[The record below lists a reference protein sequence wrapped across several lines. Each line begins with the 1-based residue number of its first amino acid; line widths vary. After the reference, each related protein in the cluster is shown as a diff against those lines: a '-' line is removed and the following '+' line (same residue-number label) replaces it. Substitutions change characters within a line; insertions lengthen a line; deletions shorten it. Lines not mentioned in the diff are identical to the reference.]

1 MRISSVAIGGEKAA
15 GRELEEAMAF
25 ENLGKPLQPE
35 PLLKALA
42 RHGVDFVVVGGLAGL
57 AHGSSYPT
65 YDLDVAYSRD
75 SPNLDRLAGALCEI
89 GVTLR
94 GAPEDLPVQLDAQT
108 LANGANFTFDTEFG
122 SFDILGDIA
131 GIKSYEELRRGSRIE
146 RIAGVEVR
154 VASLDDLI
162 SMKRAANRTKDQLM
176 VMEYV
181 ELADELRR
189 RAAEEGS

>member
-1 MRISSVAIGGEKAA
+1 
-15 GRELEEAMAF
+15 MAF
-25 ENLGKPLQPE
+25 ENLGKLLQLE
-35 PLLKALA
+35 PLLRSLD

-65 YDLDVAYSRD
+65 YDLDVAYARD
-75 SPNLDRLAGALCEI
+75 SPNLARLVGALGEI

-94 GAPEDLPVQLDAQT
+94 GAPEGLPFQLDAQT

-122 SFDILGDIA
+122 SFDILGDVA
-131 GIKSYEELRRGSRIE
+131 GIKSYEKLRRDSRIE

-181 ELADELRR
+181 ELADDLRR
-189 RAAEEGS
+189 REEEEKS